1 MDFIEEFID
10 FLIGASE
17 QTRQHVDA
25 VIKEAI
31 ACSVKVVLALPKK
44 YFAKLHSM
52 NKIKDLIFYR
62 QYFFKKICFHVNA
75 IF

>member
-1 MDFIEEFID
+1 MMITLCCNYIPFCLKDCKRMDFIEEFID

-31 ACSVKVVLALPKK
+31 SCSVKVFMSSTYK
-44 YFAKLHSM
+44 
-52 NKIKDLIFYR
+52 NKI
-62 QYFFKKICFHVNA
+62 
-75 IF
+75 

>member
-31 ACSVKVVLALPKK
+31 SCAVKVTILG
-44 YFAKLHSM
+44 S
-52 NKIKDLIFYR
+52 ILIINNCYVEL
-62 QYFFKKICFHVNA
+62 I
-75 IF
+75 

>member
-17 QTRQHVDA
+17 QTRQHVDS

-31 ACSVKVVLALPKK
+31 SCSVKVFLFEL
-44 YFAKLHSM
+44 
-52 NKIKDLIFYR
+52 
-62 QYFFKKICFHVNA
+62 
-75 IF
+75 

>member
-31 ACSVKVVLALPKK
+31 SCSVKVFMSST
-44 YFAKLHSM
+44 YR
-52 NKIKDLIFYR
+52 NKI
-62 QYFFKKICFHVNA
+62 
-75 IF
+75 

>member
-31 ACSVKVVLALPKK
+31 ACSVKVGLALPNTKK
-44 YFAKLHSM
+44 YFARLQSNFSDNQCRAKPIYVSFLYE
-52 NKIKDLIFYR
+52 D
-62 QYFFKKICFHVNA
+62 
-75 IF
+75 

>member
-31 ACSVKVVLALPKK
+31 ACAVKV
-44 YFAKLHSM
+44 
-52 NKIKDLIFYR
+52 
-62 QYFFKKICFHVNA
+62 
-75 IF
+75 

>member
-31 ACSVKVVLALPKK
+31 ACSVKVVLALPKI
-44 YFAKLHSM
+44 
-52 NKIKDLIFYR
+52 KITISQKWQILYLNLI
-62 QYFFKKICFHVNA
+62 
-75 IF
+75 

>member
-17 QTRQHVDA
+17 QTRQHVDS

-31 ACSVKVVLALPKK
+31 SCSVKVFTWALEKLKIYYPFLSYIRILGRSFISK
-44 YFAKLHSM
+44 YNLRG
-52 NKIKDLIFYR
+52 ILD
-62 QYFFKKICFHVNA
+62 
-75 IF
+75 

>member
-44 YFAKLHSM
+44 YFLKLHS
-52 NKIKDLIFYR
+52 NESENYILFDFLIKHHSTI
-62 QYFFKKICFHVNA
+62 
-75 IF
+75 

>member
-1 MDFIEEFID
+1 MSLQPNKQFLNNLNIFVIIYILLAQDCKRMDFIEEFID

-31 ACSVKVVLALPKK
+31 ACAVKV
-44 YFAKLHSM
+44 
-52 NKIKDLIFYR
+52 
-62 QYFFKKICFHVNA
+62 
-75 IF
+75 

>member
-31 ACSVKVVLALPKK
+31 ACSVKVVLALPEK
-44 YFAKLHSM
+44 YFAKLHS
-52 NKIKDLIFYR
+52 NE
-62 QYFFKKICFHVNA
+62 
-75 IF
+75 

>member
-31 ACSVKVVLALPKK
+31 ACSVKVVLALTKTQK
-44 YFAKLHSM
+44 YFARLQS
-52 NKIKDLIFYR
+52 NE
-62 QYFFKKICFHVNA
+62 
-75 IF
+75 

>member
-31 ACSVKVVLALPKK
+31 ACSVKVVLALPKSKK
-44 YFAKLHSM
+44 YFARLQSNEYDNLLFQTFIFVFMSM
-52 NKIKDLIFYR
+52 
-62 QYFFKKICFHVNA
+62 QFFN
-75 IF
+75 

>member
-31 ACSVKVVLALPKK
+31 ACAVKVLISKNCTCYLP
-44 YFAKLHSM
+44 
-52 NKIKDLIFYR
+52 
-62 QYFFKKICFHVNA
+62 
-75 IF
+75 

>member
-31 ACSVKVVLALPKK
+31 SCAVKVYILRL
-44 YFAKLHSM
+44 
-52 NKIKDLIFYR
+52 LIFV
-62 QYFFKKICFHVNA
+62 F
-75 IF
+75 

>member
-17 QTRQHVDA
+17 QTRQHVDS

-31 ACSVKVVLALPKK
+31 ACSVKVFFELYK
-44 YFAKLHSM
+44 
-52 NKIKDLIFYR
+52 NLIF
-62 QYFFKKICFHVNA
+62 FIH
-75 IF
+75 

>member
-31 ACSVKVVLALPKK
+31 SVSVKVLSL
-44 YFAKLHSM
+44 FG
-52 NKIKDLIFYR
+52 NTF
-62 QYFFKKICFHVNA
+62 NT
-75 IF
+75 

>member
-31 ACSVKVVLALPKK
+31 SVSVKVLSLFEIP
-44 YFAKLHSM
+44 
-52 NKIKDLIFYR
+52 LIR
-62 QYFFKKICFHVNA
+62 RL
-75 IF
+75 

>member
-17 QTRQHVDA
+17 QTRQHVDS

-31 ACSVKVVLALPKK
+31 ACSVKVFLWALQ
-44 YFAKLHSM
+44 KLNFFNSL
-52 NKIKDLIFYR
+52 LIYIT
-62 QYFFKKICFHVNA
+62 FKSKHKVRMILN
-75 IF
+75 

>member
-31 ACSVKVVLALPKK
+31 SCAVKVYIFMIVH
-44 YFAKLHSM
+44 YFA
-52 NKIKDLIFYR
+52 
-62 QYFFKKICFHVNA
+62 YFIQINLFI
-75 IF
+75 

>member
-44 YFAKLHSM
+44 IFR
-52 NKIKDLIFYR
+52 KITINRIIFN
-62 QYFFKKICFHVNA
+62 QILA
-75 IF
+75 IFSM

>member
-44 YFAKLHSM
+44 YL
-52 NKIKDLIFYR
+52 DLGKGYTD
-62 QYFFKKICFHVNA
+62 KICI
-75 IF
+75 IFILMWKLIKI

>member
-31 ACSVKVVLALPKK
+31 ACSVKVVLALPKNISQN
-44 YFAKLHSM
+44 YIQT
-52 NKIKDLIFYR
+52 NKIKDLIFE
-62 QYFFKKICFHVNA
+62 F
-75 IF
+75 